1 MKWLA
6 AWWRQPDHFDW
17 LSGYL
22 QRRGLGPTARRTLAV
37 VGAFL
42 TLLLPVDVLWGAVS
56 LDRLVAVAV
65 AVPILCAGLWSA
77 VQWWTRWPAR
87 RQSIVL
93 GLAGSVAT
101 AAWCLLQANP
111 IFGLLACTVLLIPGG
126 YLAVFHAARYMLV
139 TCTLAA
145 IVGAVEAT
153 RLSLAGDV
161 VLAVTGYLLVIELN
175 VAVPAAVLIVVR
187 ALIADLMQAD
197 RDPLTGLLNRRA
209 FTHAAVGRLHARKH
223 LKALVAVAVV
233 DLDRFKAVNDSHGHA
248 VGDAALVA
256 VANALCAASG
266 ENALVGRM
274 GGEEFVVADVVSTE
288 TATGWAQR
296 LRDAVAEIEYPV
308 TASVGIATTST
319 DTVSTD
325 TAEELL
331 QRLVACADEAMY
343 HAKRRGGNQACH
355 YGPHTRGS

>member
-1 MKWLA
+1 
-6 AWWRQPDHFDW
+6 
-17 LSGYL
+17 
-22 QRRGLGPTARRTLAV
+22 
-37 VGAFL
+37 
-42 TLLLPVDVLWGAVS
+42 
-56 LDRLVAVAV
+56 VAVAV
-65 AVPILCAGLWSA
+65 AVPILCAGLCSA
-77 VQWWTRWPAR
+77 VFWWTRWPAR
-87 RQSIVL
+87 RHSIVL

-111 IFGLLACTVLLIPGG
+111 IFGLLACTVLVIPGG
-126 YLAVFHAARYMLV
+126 YVAVFHAGRYMLV

-161 VLAVTGYLLVIELN
+161 VLAVTGCLLVIELN

-209 FTHAAVGRLHARKH
+209 FTHAAVGRLQVRNHD
-223 LKALVAVAVV
+223 ALVAVAVV
-233 DLDRFKAVNDSHGHA
+233 DLDRFKAVNDSLGHA

-256 VANALCAASG
+256 VANALCTASG

-274 GGEEFVVADVVSTE
+274 GGEEFVVADVVSAE
-288 TATGWAQR
+288 TPSGWAQR
-296 LRDAVAEIEYPV
+296 FRDAVADIDYPV
-308 TASVGIATTST
+308 TASVGIATAST

-325 TAEELL
+325 TAEVVLH
-331 QRLVACADEAMY
+331 RLVACADEAMY

-355 YGPHTRGS
+355 YGPRTRSS